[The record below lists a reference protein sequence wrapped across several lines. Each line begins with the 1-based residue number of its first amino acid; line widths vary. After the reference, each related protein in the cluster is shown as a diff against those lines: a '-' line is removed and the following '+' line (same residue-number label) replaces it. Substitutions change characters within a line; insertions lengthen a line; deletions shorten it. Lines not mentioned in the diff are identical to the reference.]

1 MQVFM
6 VMMKSLK
13 AEKIIVNVSKDIEEY
28 ERVSDI
34 SSNNAEINISIE
46 IREQYGTKKSRK
58 QELEITKKNNEE
70 LNSILND

>member
-13 AEKIIVNVSKDIEEY
+13 AEKNNVNVSKDIEEY
-28 ERVSDI
+28 ERVSVI
-34 SSNNAEINISIE
+34 SLNNAEINISIE

-58 QELEITKKNNEE
+58 QELEIAKKNNEE
-70 LNSILND
+70 FNSILND